1 MTAQVSG
8 ATIQYVYQLLDN
20 YTLDFNVKT
29 QGLSSIVTDEKQI
42 FNWNYTVRGMEKG
55 RSRTKPI
62 QNLIMLLIIMVL
74 PDYDTNG
81 FEEPEET
88 FKLVSSKTTVFTS
101 IIESTNGFTQT
112 KGTQETIE
120 KENF

>member
-42 FNWNYTVRGMEKG
+42 LELYCKRNGK
-55 RSRTKPI
+55 RSFARTNPFRI
-62 QNLIMLLIIMVL
+62 
-74 PDYDTNG
+74 
-81 FEEPEET
+81 
-88 FKLVSSKTTVFTS
+88 
-101 IIESTNGFTQT
+101 
-112 KGTQETIE
+112 
-120 KENF
+120 

>member
-42 FNWNYTVRGMEKG
+42 STGIIHVRGMEKG
-55 RSRTKPI
+55 VRKNKTHSEFNYAFDNYSST
-62 QNLIMLLIIMVL
+62 
-74 PDYDTNG
+74 DYDTNG

-88 FKLVSSKTTVFTS
+88 LNWLAVKQQFFVQL
-101 IIESTNGFTQT
+101 
-112 KGTQETIE
+112 
-120 KENF
+120 